1 MAPPRVLTSPHPM
14 ALSASDPASAAP
26 GAAESVEA
34 CYRRCETIA
43 RAHYENFP
51 VVSRFLS
58 REARRSLAA
67 VYAFAR
73 QADDFADEGYGPGG
87 PTEAGRLAALD
98 DWERRLREAC
108 GCPAGAAKPS
118 HPIIS
123 AEVPRDPP
131 GAEPGVSATIA
142 GSATSGAGPS
152 VNTAA
157 CGAAGMVVGP
167 AASSPETDVAQVGA
181 RGVLAVDPAA
191 ADAIFAAL
199 GDTVRRHALNP
210 ALFLDLLSAFKQDV
224 VVRRYDTREHLLD
237 YCRRSANPVG
247 RIVLGIHGARDARRA
262 GLSDAICTGLQLAN
276 FLQDIG
282 IDRKKDRVYLPRV
295 DRERLGVAEEDLDGA
310 SAPPA
315 LRALVLDEAAWT
327 RTFFERGRALLDEA
341 PGGIG
346 LHLSLV
352 WHGGVRIL
360 EMIEASGGEVLGRR
374 PKLGKADILRLAM
387 RALLHRRGR

>member
-1 MAPPRVLTSPHPM
+1 M

-34 CYRRCETIA
+34 GYRRCETIA

-87 PTEAGRLAALD
+87 PTEAERLAALD
-98 DWERRLREAC
+98 DWERRLRGAC
-108 GCPAGAAKPS
+108 GCPPDDAKS
-118 HPIIS
+118 SQTVIA

-131 GAEPGVSATIA
+131 RAEPGVSATIA
-142 GSATSGAGPS
+142 GSATPGAGPS

-157 CGAAGMVVGP
+157 CGAAGMVVWP
-167 AASSPETDVAQVGA
+167 AASSPEADVAQVGA
-181 RGVLAVDPAA
+181 RGVLAVDPVATGE
-191 ADAIFAAL
+191 IFVAL
-199 GDTVRRHALNP
+199 GDTVRRHGLDP
-210 ALFLDLLSAFKQDV
+210 ALFLDLLSAFRQDV
-224 VVRRYDTREHLLD
+224 VVRRYETREHLLD

-247 RIVLGIHGARDARRA
+247 RIVLGIHGARDARRT

-282 IDRKKDRVYLPRV
+282 IDRRKDRVYLPRV
-295 DRERLGVAEEDLDGA
+295 DRERLGVADEDLDGA

-315 LRALVLDEAAWT
+315 LRALVLEEAAWT
-327 RTFFERGRALLDEA
+327 RLFFDAGRALLDEA

-346 LHLSLV
+346 FHLSLV

-360 EMIEASGGEVLGRR
+360 EMIETTGGDVLGRR
-374 PKLGKADILRLAM
+374 PKLGKADILRLLL
-387 RALLHRRGR
+387 RALAHRRSR